1 MRQTGNSSCVTPITE
16 ITMDMPEASSPS
28 RLQQAFGQLREDLQ
42 RCIIGQ
48 PHLIECLLI
57 ALLADGHLL
66 VEGAPGLAKTTAVKA
81 LAARIEADF
90 HRVQFTPDLL
100 PADLTG
106 TDVFRPQSGSFEFER
121 GPLLHNIVLAD
132 EINRAPAKVQSALLE
147 AMAEQQIT
155 VGRSTWHLPELFM
168 VMATQNPIEQEGT
181 FTLPEAQLDR
191 FLMHVTIGYPDA
203 ASELAILKLART
215 QAGRRAQAAVAPVA
229 LLSQADVFAARAAA
243 MTVHMAPAL
252 EEYLTQLVLA
262 SRDAGRYGAELKRWI
277 AWGGSPRATIA
288 LDRCARAR
296 AWLLG
301 RDYVLPEDVHGIAH
315 EVLRHRVLLS
325 YEAEAE
331 GVRPDQVIDRLL
343 DLVPLP

>member
-1 MRQTGNSSCVTPITE
+1 MDTPHST
-16 ITMDMPEASSPS
+16 SPS
-28 RLQQAFGQLREDLQ
+28 PLQETFGRLRAELGQA
-42 RCIIGQ
+42 IIGQ
-48 PHLIECLLI
+48 QHLVDCLLI

-81 LAARIEADF
+81 LAGQIEADF

-106 TDVFRPQSGSFEFER
+106 TDIFRPQSGSFEFEY
-121 GPLLHNIVLAD
+121 GPLFHNIVLAD

-147 AMAEQQIT
+147 AMAERQIT
-155 VGRSTWHLPELFM
+155 VGSHTRPLPELFM

-181 FTLPEAQLDR
+181 FSLPEAQLDR
-191 FLMHVTIGYPDA
+191 FVMHVTIGYPSA
-203 ASELAILKLART
+203 GAELAILRLARE
-215 QAGRRAQAAVAPVA
+215 QARHKPQAAAPKRH
-229 LLSQADVFAARAAA
+229 LLTQADVLQAREAVLD
-243 MTVHMAPAL
+243 VHMAPAL

-262 SRDAGRYGAELKRWI
+262 TRDAGKYGADLGRWI

-288 LDRCARAR
+288 LDRCARAH
-296 AWLLG
+296 AWLSG
-301 RDYVLPEDVHGIAH
+301 RDYCLPDDVQAVAG

-331 GVRPDQVIDRLL
+331 GVRSDQVIARLL

>member
-1 MRQTGNSSCVTPITE
+1 
-16 ITMDMPEASSPS
+16 MDMPETSPGN
-28 RLQQAFGQLREDLQ
+28 RLRLAFAQLREEL
-42 RCIIGQ
+42 RGCIIGQ
-48 PHLIECLLI
+48 PKLVDCLLL

-106 TDVFRPQSGSFEFER
+106 TDVFRPQSGNFEFEH
-121 GPLLHNIVLAD
+121 GPLFHNVVLAD

-147 AMAEQQIT
+147 AMAERQIT
-155 VGRSTWHLPELFM
+155 VGRATRPLPELFM

-181 FTLPEAQLDR
+181 FALPEAQLDR
-191 FLMHVTIGYPDA
+191 FLLHVTIGYPDA
-203 ASELAILKLART
+203 GAELAILRLARE
-215 QAGRRAQAAVAPVA
+215 QAGRRAHQVHAPQS
-229 LLSQADVFAARAAA
+229 LLTQADVFAAREAA
-243 MTVHMAPAL
+243 MAVHMAPAL
-252 EEYLTQLVLA
+252 EEYLAQIVLA
-262 SRDAGRYGAELKRWI
+262 TRDAGRYGAELKRWI
-277 AWGGSPRATIA
+277 AWGASPRATIA
-288 LDRCARAR
+288 LDRCARAQ
-296 AWLLG
+296 AWLAG
-301 RDYVLPEDVHGIAH
+301 RDYVLPEDIHAIVH

-331 GVRPDQVIDRLL
+331 GVRSDQVIGRLL